1 MQSECKKTAGKK
13 NLFFNMDDY
22 VEDDLEIKGEP
33 MYNEEHPIDKF
44 LLEGDVGTALV
55 VRRSCLTPKASSEE

>member
-1 MQSECKKTAGKK
+1 
-13 NLFFNMDDY
+13 MDDY

-33 MYNEEHPIDKF
+33 VYDEGHLVNEL

-55 VRRSCLTPKASSEE
+55 VR